1 MDLLTPRA
9 LATPDRPA
17 LIWGPHTL
25 TYRDLAAWAAALE
38 AVLTQEGVAPKA
50 RVAAL
55 LPREPVAV
63 AAIHAVARL
72 GAVLVPLNLRL
83 APAEMRDQLNRSGA
97 THVLAT
103 PSTAARAR
111 AVAGERRVMEIAN
124 EELGIAEAPRPSPL
138 AIRHSPLAP
147 RPSHPATRPSP
158 LATRH
163 SPFAILF
170 TSGTTGRPKAAVL
183 TAANFYHSA
192 VASAFR
198 LGVLPE
204 DRWLLTLPLYH
215 VGGLSIVWRSALY
228 GTAVVLPENANAS
241 FNPPRLYETLV
252 QQRVTLVSLV
262 PTMLHRLLEAVPAPS
277 PPTLRLVLLGGAAA
291 APELLQRALARGY
304 PIATTYGLTE
314 STSQTATARPE
325 EVRRKP
331 GTVGKPLFATRIRIA
346 DTHGNPLPAREIGE
360 ILVSGP
366 TVFAGYDGDPQ
377 ATQAALRDGWLR
389 TGDLGYLDAEGD
401 LWVVNRRGDLIVT
414 GGENVYPAEVEAVLR
429 EHPAVAEACVVGLE
443 DPEWGQR
450 VAAAVVLR
458 PGAHVTPETL
468 AAHCRRHLAGY
479 KVPRRWRL
487 VSDLPRTASG
497 KVRRP
502 GVRALFTSPPTPE
515 TTTSEDAQ

>member
-1 MDLLTPRA
+1 MDLLTPR
-9 LATPDRPA
+9 LHATPDRPA
-17 LIWGPHTL
+17 LIWGTHTL

-38 AVLTQEGVAPKA
+38 AVLAQEGVAPKA

-83 APAEMRDQLNRSGA
+83 TPAEMRDQLNRSGA

-103 PSTAARAR
+103 PSTAERAR
-111 AVAGERRVMEIAN
+111 AIAGERRVMEMAS
-124 EELGIAEAPRPSPL
+124 EELGIASEESG
-138 AIRHSPLAP
+138 S
-147 RPSHPATRPSP
+147 TRNSL
-158 LATRH
+158 LATRN
-163 SPFAILF
+163 SPLAILF

-183 TAANFYHSA
+183 TAANFTWSA

-228 GTAVVLPENANAS
+228 GTAIVLPSEGS
-241 FNPPRLYETLV
+241 FDPHALDETLRRH
-252 QQRVTLVSLV
+252 RVTLVSLV
-262 PTMLHRLLEAVPAPS
+262 PTQLYRWVQAVAGPPS
-277 PPTLRLVLLGGAAA
+277 KSLRAVLLGGAAA
-291 APELLQRALARGY
+291 PADLLHEALARRY
-304 PIATTYGLTE
+304 PVALTYGLTE
-314 STSQTATARPE
+314 ATSQVATATPAK
-325 EVRRKP
+325 VQRKP
-331 GTVGKPLFATRIRIA
+331 GSVGHPLLYTQVRVV
-346 DTHGNPLPAREIGE
+346 DEKGHHLPAGAIGE
-360 ILVSGP
+360 IVVRGP

-377 ATQAALRDGWLR
+377 ATQAALRDGWLH

-401 LWVVNRRGDLIVT
+401 LWVVNRRSDLIVT

-429 EHPAVAEACVVGLE
+429 QHPAVAEACVVGLD

-458 PGAHVTPETL
+458 PGAHVTPDTL
-468 AAHCRRHLAGY
+468 AAHCRQHLAGY
-479 KVPRRWRL
+479 KVPRLIRL
-487 VSDLPRTASG
+487 VPDLPRTASG

-502 GVRALFTSPPTPE
+502 AVRAWL
-515 TTTSEDAQ
+515 AQEAT